1 MDVGNI
7 SPKRKNSKHKHMK
20 PKDFALRCL
29 AVVCAVVIVSC
40 VDKNY
45 NLDDVS
51 TEVTVITNKTKL
63 FIGELENKSIGDL
76 LGDKEVDGLVKDE
89 NGNYTYSY
97 SGEGDSQTIDGI
109 QTEFTLPGINTIFTV
124 DYPSFNLNMEGIHIK
139 EESDVDVNNFYSDIS
154 DILGISGEG
163 EYILTEE
170 LLEYIPIIEGDYSRC
185 FNGDN
190 MHLVFDLP
198 EQVDNI
204 KTLILKDVESGHHG
218 APIHL
223 TVAFNDL
230 VGING
235 GGHIDFKLNL
245 SGGTFRL
252 ADKSGNIICDGN
264 EYTTRYDVEDGADKV
279 DFVIYVES
287 IENTTA
293 LNDHHKLDIPLELT
307 CDMNFEIEAKAGRFS
322 LIDKPRFAIFA
333 DFEYGDAEI
342 VMNEDVSL
350 VEYHPTEPQQVKIS
364 NLPKELKSVNTITLK
379 DDTTI
384 NLYAKGLSWLGD
396 TAEKVAVEI
405 ALPDYFVLHAIEDA
419 RYQYIE
425 SEHKLITTIAD
436 IDAGVELNVES
447 FDFGTEGLSP
457 NEDGE
462 IVIDLPMDI
471 GAHFIDSEN
480 ILVSSLVHNGKLDIE
495 TGIEDMVL
503 DILSVSGKVDYTY
516 TIEQEFAINR
526 DNIDDAID
534 LDAIV
539 IEGVGISPI
548 ITINLNNPLTMPL
561 NVVGVLADD
570 TGRRF
575 EIKDVVLGAATYE
588 NGDIV
593 PSKNKI
599 VIAGERPEYDCTFV
613 EVDFDELLAGV
624 VPSLL
629 SVELAVS
636 VDSSE
641 KHTLYVDDVFAIN
654 YDYSIDVPV
663 ALNNKLSISYADEF
677 GGFSSIFSQV
687 AQYDVHVG
695 DVTIVVEIT
704 NTTPLALLA
713 EAELQ
718 DENGE
723 AVDLIVEFEEGN
735 GRVDGS
741 KDGNAEKVSTLRLNV
756 ANKDGKGLDVA
767 KLAEVDGIA
776 FKVSAKSDAEG
787 DVAINEDQYIGATL
801 WLELSNVTADIK
813 DFIGSNK

>member
-1 MDVGNI
+1 MGNI

-29 AVVCAVVIVSC
+29 AVVCAVVVVSC

-76 LGDKEVDGLVKDE
+76 LGNKEVEGLVKDE
-89 NGNYTYSY
+89 NGNFTYSY
-97 SGEGDSQTIDGI
+97 SGNGEPQAIEGIDASY
-109 QTEFTLPGINTIFTV
+109 TVPGIKNKFKV
-124 DYPSFNLNMEGIHIK
+124 DYPSFKLDMKGIDLN
-139 EESDVDVNNFYSDIS
+139 EESDVVVGENFINELPESGQLPSYLVSTMPAMTGS
-154 DILGISGEG
+154 FSKTFSGEDMR
-163 EYILTEE
+163 
-170 LLEYIPIIEGDYSRC
+170 LL
-185 FNGDN
+185 
-190 MHLVFDLP
+190 FDLP

-204 KTLILKDVESGHHG
+204 AKIKFKDIESGHHG
-218 APIHL
+218 APMHL
-223 TVAFNDL
+223 TVDFGGFS
-230 VGING
+230 GING
-235 GGHIDFKLNL
+235 GGVINFYLNIE
-245 SGGTFRL
+245 GGKFRIVDENGEL
-252 ADKSGNIICDGN
+252 LTEGN
-264 EYTTRYDVEDGADKV
+264 EFSEQYTVAVGADKV

-287 IENTTA
+287 LENTA
-293 LNDHHKLDIPLELT
+293 NLNAEHQLDIPLSLS
-307 CDMNFEIEAKAGRFS
+307 CDMNFDLKAKEGSFD
-322 LIDKPRFAIFA
+322 LKDMPHFALSA
-333 DFEYGDAEI
+333 DFEFGDAVI
-342 VMNEDVSL
+342 VMNGDVSL
-350 VEYHPTEPQQVKIS
+350 VEYHPTEPQKVKI
-364 NLPKELKSVNTITLK
+364 NGLPKELKSINNIALK
-379 DDTTI
+379 DGATL
-384 NLYAKGLSWLGD
+384 NFYAEGLEWLGEN
-396 TAEKVAVEI
+396 AESVAVEVE
-405 ALPDYFVLHAIEDA
+405 LPEYLVLHAVSGAGYEYDEA
-419 RYQYIE
+419 THTL
-425 SEHKLITTIAD
+425 STTIAD
-436 IDAGVELNVES
+436 INDGVELDIEAL
-447 FDFGTEGLSP
+447 DFGAEGVSP
-457 NEDGE
+457 DENGE
-462 IVIDLPMDI
+462 ITIDLDFDI
-471 GAHFIDSEN
+471 NAHFTGGEN
-480 ILVSSLVHNGKLDIE
+480 VNVSSLVHDKNLEIT
-495 TGIEDMVL
+495 TGIEDIVL
-503 DILSVSGKVDYTY
+503 TVKAVSGRVDYTY
-516 TIEQEFAINR
+516 TLKQDF
-526 DNIDDAID
+526 NIKTENMD
-534 LDAIV
+534 LGELV
-539 IEGVGISPI
+539 IEGIGLSPV
-548 ITINLNNPLTMPL
+548 ITLNVENPLTLPL
-561 NVVGVLADD
+561 VATGVLADD
-570 TGRRF
+570 TDRRF
-575 EIKDVVLGAATYE
+575 EFGDITLEPATYE
-588 NGDIV
+588 NGDVV

-599 VIAGERPEYDCTFV
+599 VIAGGRPNYDCTFV

-641 KHTLYVDDVFAIN
+641 EHTLYVDDVFAIN

-663 ALNNKLSISYADEF
+663 ALNDKLSISYADEF

-713 EAELQ
+713 EVELQ
-718 DENGE
+718 DKNGE

-787 DVAINEDQYIGATL
+787 DVALNEDQYVGATL

>member
-97 SGEGDSQTIDGI
+97 SGKGEPQAIEGIDASY
-109 QTEFTLPGINTIFTV
+109 TVPGIKNKFKV
-124 DYPSFNLNMEGIHIK
+124 DYPSFNLDMEGIDLK
-139 EESDVDVNNFYSDIS
+139 EESDVAVGDNFIKM
-154 DILGISGEG
+154 LPESGKLPSYVASTMPAMTG
-163 EYILTEE
+163 SFSKT
-170 LLEYIPIIEGDYSRC
+170 
-185 FNGDN
+185 FNGED
-190 MHLVFDLP
+190 MHLLFDLP

-204 KTLILKDVESGHHG
+204 AKILFKEIESGHHG
-218 APIHL
+218 APMHL
-223 TVAFNDL
+223 TVDFRGFS
-230 VGING
+230 GING
-235 GGHIDFKLNL
+235 GGYIDFKLNL
-245 SGGTFRL
+245 NGGTFRL
-252 ADKSGNIICDGN
+252 ADNSGNIICDGN
-264 EYTTRYDVEDGADKV
+264 EYTTRYVVEEGVDKV

-293 LNDHHKLDIPLELT
+293 LNDRHQLDIPLELT
-307 CDMNFEIEAKAGRFS
+307 CDMTFDLKAKEGSFD
-322 LIDKPRFAIFA
+322 LTKMPHFALSA
-333 DFEYGDAEI
+333 DFEFGDAEI
-342 VMNEDVSL
+342 VMNGDASL
-350 VEYHPTEPQQVKIS
+350 VEYHPTEPQKVKI
-364 NLPKELKSVNTITLK
+364 NGLPKELKSINNIALK
-379 DDTTI
+379 DGATL
-384 NLYAKGLSWLGD
+384 NFYADGLEWLGEN
-396 TAEKVAVEI
+396 AESVAVEVE
-405 ALPDYFVLHAIEDA
+405 LPEYLVLHAVSGAGYEYDEA
-419 RYQYIE
+419 THTL
-425 SEHKLITTIAD
+425 STTIAD
-436 IDAGVELNVES
+436 INDGVELDIEAL
-447 FDFGTEGLSP
+447 DFGAEGVSP
-457 NEDGE
+457 DENGE
-462 IVIDLPMDI
+462 ITIDLDFDI
-471 GAHFIDSEN
+471 NAHFAEGEN
-480 ILVSSLVHNGKLDIE
+480 VKVSSLVHDKNLEIT
-495 TGIEDMVL
+495 TGIEDIELTVKA
-503 DILSVSGKVDYTY
+503 VSGRVDYTY
-516 TIEQEFAINR
+516 TLKQDF
-526 DNIDDAID
+526 NIKTENMD
-534 LDAIV
+534 LGELV
-539 IEGVGISPI
+539 IEGIGLSPV
-548 ITINLNNPLTMPL
+548 ITLNVENPLTLPL
-561 NVVGVLADD
+561 VANGVLSDD
-570 TGRRF
+570 TDRRLEF
-575 EIKDVVLGAATYE
+575 GDITLEPATYE

-641 KHTLYVDDVFAIN
+641 EHTLYVDDVFAIN

-677 GGFSSIFSQV
+677 GGFSSLFSQV

>member
-1 MDVGNI
+1 MDMGNI

-29 AVVCAVVIVSC
+29 AVVCAVVVVSC

-76 LGDKEVDGLVKDE
+76 LGNKKVEGLVKDE
-89 NGNYTYSY
+89 NGNFTYSY
-97 SGEGDSQTIDGI
+97 SGKGEPQAIEGIDASY
-109 QTEFTLPGINTIFTV
+109 TVPGIKNKFKV
-124 DYPSFNLNMEGIHIK
+124 DYPSFNLDMKGIDLN
-139 EESDVDVNNFYSDIS
+139 EESDVVVGENFINELPE
-154 DILGISGEG
+154 LGQLPSYLVSTMPAMTGSFNKTFSGE
-163 EYILTEE
+163 
-170 LLEYIPIIEGDYSRC
+170 D
-185 FNGDN
+185 
-190 MHLVFDLP
+190 MHLLFDLP

-204 KTLILKDVESGHHG
+204 AKIKFKDIESGHHG
-218 APIHL
+218 APMHL
-223 TVAFNDL
+223 TVDFGGFS
-230 VGING
+230 GING
-235 GGHIDFKLNL
+235 GGVINFNLNIE
-245 SGGTFRL
+245 GGKFRIVDENGEL
-252 ADKSGNIICDGN
+252 LTEGN
-264 EYTTRYDVEDGADKV
+264 EFSEQYTVAAGADKV

-287 IENTTA
+287 LENTA
-293 LNDHHKLDIPLELT
+293 SLNAEHQLDIPLSLSCYMTFDLKAKEGSFDLK
-307 CDMNFEIEAKAGRFS
+307 DM
-322 LIDKPRFAIFA
+322 PHFALSA
-333 DFEYGDAEI
+333 DFEFGDAVI
-342 VMNEDVSL
+342 VMNGDVSL
-350 VEYHPTEPQQVKIS
+350 VEYHPTEPQKVKI
-364 NLPKELKSVNTITLK
+364 NGLPKELKSINNIALK
-379 DDTTI
+379 DGATL
-384 NLYAKGLSWLGD
+384 NFYAEGLEWLGEN
-396 TAEKVAVEI
+396 AESVAVEVE
-405 ALPDYFVLHAIEDA
+405 LPEYLVLHAVSGAGYEYDEA
-419 RYQYIE
+419 THTL
-425 SEHKLITTIAD
+425 STTIAD
-436 IDAGVELNVES
+436 INDGVELDIEAL
-447 FDFGTEGLSP
+447 DFGAEGVSP
-457 NEDGE
+457 DENGE
-462 IVIDLPMDI
+462 ITIDLDFDI
-471 GAHFIDSEN
+471 NAHFTGGEN
-480 ILVSSLVHNGKLDIE
+480 VNVSSLVHDKNLEIT
-495 TGIEDMVL
+495 TGIEDIELTVKA
-503 DILSVSGKVDYTY
+503 VSGRVDYTY
-516 TIEQEFAINR
+516 TLKQDF
-526 DNIDDAID
+526 NIKTENMD
-534 LDAIV
+534 LGELV
-539 IEGVGISPI
+539 IEGIGLSPV
-548 ITINLNNPLTMPL
+548 ITLNVENPLTLPL
-561 NVVGVLADD
+561 VATGVLADD
-570 TGRRF
+570 TDRRF
-575 EIKDVVLGAATYE
+575 EFGDITLEPATYE
-588 NGDIV
+588 NGDVV

-641 KHTLYVDDVFAIN
+641 EHTLYVDDVFAIN

-663 ALNNKLSISYADEF
+663 ALNDKLSISYADEF

-713 EAELQ
+713 EVELQ
-718 DENGE
+718 DKNGE

-741 KDGNAEKVSTLRLNV
+741 KDGNAEKVSTLRMNV

-787 DVAINEDQYIGATL
+787 DVALNEDQYVGATL

>member
-89 NGNYTYSY
+89 NGNFTYSY
-97 SGEGDSQTIDGI
+97 SGKGEPQAIEGIDASY
-109 QTEFTLPGINTIFTV
+109 TVPGIKNKFKV
-124 DYPSFNLNMEGIHIK
+124 DYPSFNLDMEGIHIE
-139 EESDVDVNNFYSDIS
+139 EESDVAVKNDNDFLSK
-154 DILGISGEG
+154 LPTSGELSSYVASTMPAMTG
-163 EYILTEE
+163 SLSKT
-170 LLEYIPIIEGDYSRC
+170 
-185 FNGDN
+185 FNGED
-190 MHLVFDLP
+190 MHLLFDLP

-204 KTLILKDVESGHHG
+204 AKIIFFKDIESGHRG
-218 APIHL
+218 APMHL
-223 TVAFNDL
+223 TVDFGGFS
-230 VGING
+230 GING
-235 GGHIDFKLNL
+235 GGVINFDLKIEGGKFRIVDENGKLL
-245 SGGTFRL
+245 TE
-252 ADKSGNIICDGN
+252 GN
-264 EYTTRYDVEDGADKV
+264 EFSEKYTVAAGAEKV

-287 IENTTA
+287 VENTA
-293 LNDHHKLDIPLELT
+293 SLNDEHKLDIPLSLS
-307 CDMNFEIEAKAGRFS
+307 CDMTFDLKAKEGYFD
-322 LIDKPRFAIFA
+322 LEDMPQFALSA
-333 DFEYGDAEI
+333 DFEFGDAVI
-342 VMNEDVSL
+342 VMNGDVSL
-350 VEYHPTEPQQVKIS
+350 VDYHPTEPQKVKI
-364 NLPKELKSVNTITLK
+364 NGLPKELKSINNIALK
-379 DDTTI
+379 DGATL
-384 NLYAKGLSWLGD
+384 NFYAKGLEWLGEN
-396 TAEKVAVEI
+396 AESVAVEVE
-405 ALPDYFVLHAIEDA
+405 LPEYLVLHAVSGAGYEYNEA
-419 RYQYIE
+419 THTL
-425 SEHKLITTIAD
+425 STTIAD
-436 IDAGVELNVES
+436 INDGVELDIEAL
-447 FDFGTEGLSP
+447 DFGAEGVSP
-457 NEDGE
+457 DENGEITIDLDFDINAHFGDGE
-462 IVIDLPMDI
+462 NVK
-471 GAHFIDSEN
+471 
-480 ILVSSLVHNGKLDIE
+480 VSSLVHDKNLEIT
-495 TGIEDMVL
+495 TGIEDIELTVKA
-503 DILSVSGKVDYTY
+503 VSGRVDYTY
-516 TIEQEFAINR
+516 TLEQDF
-526 DNIDDAID
+526 NIKTENMD
-534 LDAIV
+534 LGELV
-539 IEGVGISPI
+539 IEGIGLSPV
-548 ITINLNNPLTMPL
+548 ITLNVENPLTLPL
-561 NVVGVLADD
+561 VANGVLSDD
-570 TGRRF
+570 TDRRLEF
-575 EIKDVVLGAATYE
+575 GDITLEPATYE

-599 VIAGERPEYDCTFV
+599 VIAGERPNYDCTFV

-641 KHTLYVDDVFAIN
+641 EHTLYVDDVFAIN

-663 ALNNKLSISYADEF
+663 ALNDKLSISYADEF
-677 GGFSSIFSQV
+677 GGFSSLFSQV

-787 DVAINEDQYIGATL
+787 DVALNEDQYIGATL

>member
-1 MDVGNI
+1 MDMGNI

-29 AVVCAVVIVSC
+29 AVVCAVVVVSC

-76 LGDKEVDGLVKDE
+76 LGNKEVEGLVKDE
-89 NGNYTYSY
+89 NGNFTYSY
-97 SGEGDSQTIDGI
+97 SGKGEPQAIEGIDASY
-109 QTEFTLPGINTIFTV
+109 TVPGIKNKFKV
-124 DYPSFNLNMEGIHIK
+124 DYPSFNLDMKGIVLN
-139 EESDVDVNNFYSDIS
+139 EESDVVVGDNFIERLPESGKLPGYVASTMPAMTGS
-154 DILGISGEG
+154 FSKTFSGE
-163 EYILTEE
+163 
-170 LLEYIPIIEGDYSRC
+170 D
-185 FNGDN
+185 
-190 MHLVFDLP
+190 MHLLFDLP

-204 KTLILKDVESGHHG
+204 AKIIFKDIESGHHG
-218 APIHL
+218 APMHL
-223 TVAFNDL
+223 TVDFGGFS
-230 VGING
+230 GING
-235 GGHIDFKLNL
+235 GGVINFDLNIE
-245 SGGTFRL
+245 GGKFRIVDENGEL
-252 ADKSGNIICDGN
+252 LTEGN
-264 EYTTRYDVEDGADKV
+264 EFSEQYTVEVGADKV

-287 IENTTA
+287 LENTA
-293 LNDHHKLDIPLELT
+293 SLNAKHQLDIPLSLS
-307 CDMNFEIEAKAGRFS
+307 CDMTFDLKAKEGSFD
-322 LIDKPRFAIFA
+322 LKDMPHFALFA
-333 DFEYGDAEI
+333 DFEFGDAVI
-342 VMNEDVSL
+342 VMNGDVSL
-350 VEYHPTEPQQVKIS
+350 VEYHPTEPQKVKI
-364 NLPKELKSVNTITLK
+364 NGLPKELKSINNIALK
-379 DDTTI
+379 DGATL
-384 NLYAKGLSWLGD
+384 NFYAEGLEWLGEN
-396 TAEKVAVEI
+396 AESVAVEVE
-405 ALPDYFVLHAIEDA
+405 LPEYLVLHAVSGAGYEYDEA
-419 RYQYIE
+419 THTL
-425 SEHKLITTIAD
+425 STTIAD
-436 IDAGVELNVES
+436 INDGVELDIEAL
-447 FDFGTEGLSP
+447 DFGTEGVSP
-457 NEDGE
+457 DENGE
-462 IVIDLPMDI
+462 ITIDLDFDI
-471 GAHFIDSEN
+471 NTHFAEGEN
-480 ILVSSLVHNGKLDIE
+480 VNVSSLVHDKNLEIT
-495 TGIEDMVL
+495 TGIEDIVL
-503 DILSVSGKVDYTY
+503 TVKAVSGRVDYTY
-516 TIEQEFAINR
+516 TLKQDF
-526 DNIDDAID
+526 NIKTENMD
-534 LDAIV
+534 LGELV
-539 IEGVGISPI
+539 IEGIGLSPV
-548 ITINLNNPLTMPL
+548 ITLNVENPLTLPL
-561 NVVGVLADD
+561 VATGVLADD
-570 TGRRF
+570 TDRRF
-575 EIKDVVLGAATYE
+575 EFGDITLEPATYE
-588 NGDIV
+588 NGDVV

-641 KHTLYVDDVFAIN
+641 EHTLYVDDVFAIN

-663 ALNNKLSISYADEF
+663 ALNDKLSISYADEF

-713 EAELQ
+713 EVELQ

-741 KDGNAEKVSTLRLNV
+741 KDGNAEKVSTLRMNV

-787 DVAINEDQYIGATL
+787 DVALNEDQYVGATL

>member
-76 LGDKEVDGLVKDE
+76 LGDKEVEGLVKDE
-89 NGNYTYSY
+89 NGNFTYSY
-97 SGEGDSQTIDGI
+97 SGKGEPQAIEGIDASY
-109 QTEFTLPGINTIFTV
+109 TVPGITNKFKV
-124 DYPSFNLNMEGIHIK
+124 DYPSFNLDMKGIDLK
-139 EESDVDVNNFYSDIS
+139 EESDVAVNNDNDFLSK
-154 DILGISGEG
+154 LPTSGQLSSYVASTMPAMTG
-163 EYILTEE
+163 SLSKT
-170 LLEYIPIIEGDYSRC
+170 
-185 FNGDN
+185 FNGED
-190 MHLVFDLP
+190 MHLLFDLP

-204 KTLILKDVESGHHG
+204 AKILFKDIESGHHG
-218 APIHL
+218 APMHL
-223 TVAFNDL
+223 TVDFGGFS
-230 VGING
+230 GING
-235 GGHIDFKLNL
+235 GGVINFDLKIEGGKFRIVDENGKLL
-245 SGGTFRL
+245 TE
-252 ADKSGNIICDGN
+252 GN
-264 EYTTRYDVEDGADKV
+264 EFSEKYTVAAGAEKV

-287 IENTTA
+287 VENTA
-293 LNDHHKLDIPLELT
+293 SLNDEHKLDIPLSLS
-307 CDMNFEIEAKAGRFS
+307 CDMNFDLKAKEGYFD
-322 LIDKPRFAIFA
+322 LEDMPQFALSA
-333 DFEYGDAEI
+333 DFEFGDAEI
-342 VMNEDVSL
+342 VMNGDVSL
-350 VEYHPTEPQQVKIS
+350 VEYHPTEPQKVKI
-364 NLPKELKSVNTITLK
+364 NGLPKELKSINNIALK
-379 DDTTI
+379 DGATL
-384 NLYAKGLSWLGD
+384 NFYANGLEWLGEN
-396 TAEKVAVEI
+396 AESVAVEVE
-405 ALPDYFVLHAIEDA
+405 LPEYLVLHAVSGAGYEYDEA
-419 RYQYIE
+419 THTL
-425 SEHKLITTIAD
+425 STTIAD
-436 IDAGVELNVES
+436 INDGVELDIEAL
-447 FDFGTEGLSP
+447 DFGAEGVSP
-457 NEDGE
+457 DENGEITIDLDFDINAHFADGE
-462 IVIDLPMDI
+462 NVK
-471 GAHFIDSEN
+471 
-480 ILVSSLVHNGKLDIE
+480 VSSLVHDKNLEITTAIKDIML
-495 TGIEDMVL
+495 TVKA
-503 DILSVSGKVDYTY
+503 VSGRVDYTY
-516 TIEQEFAINR
+516 TLKQDF
-526 DNIDDAID
+526 NIKTENMD
-534 LDAIV
+534 LGELV
-539 IEGVGISPI
+539 IEGIGLSPV
-548 ITINLNNPLTMPL
+548 ITLNVENPLTLPL
-561 NVVGVLADD
+561 VANGVLADD
-570 TGRRF
+570 TDRRLEF
-575 EIKDVVLGAATYE
+575 GDITLEPATYE

-641 KHTLYVDDVFAIN
+641 EHTLYVDDVFAIN

-677 GGFSSIFSQV
+677 GGFRSIFSQV

-741 KDGNAEKVSTLRLNV
+741 KDGNAEKVSTLRLNI

>member
-7 SPKRKNSKHKHMK
+7 RPKRKNSKLKHMK

-76 LGDKEVDGLVKDE
+76 LGNKEVEGLVKDE

-97 SGEGDSQTIDGI
+97 SGKGEPQAIEGIDASY
-109 QTEFTLPGINTIFTV
+109 TVPGIENKFKV
-124 DYPSFNLNMEGIHIK
+124 DYPSFNLDMKGIVLN

-230 VGING
+230 AGING
-235 GGHIDFKLNL
+235 GGQIDFKLNL

-264 EYTTRYDVEDGADKV
+264 EYTTCYAVEEGVDKV

-293 LNDHHKLDIPLELT
+293 LNDHHQLDIPLELT
-307 CDMNFEIEAKAGRFS
+307 CDMNFEIGTKAGRFS
-322 LIDKPRFAIFA
+322 LTDMPHFALSA
-333 DFEYGDAEI
+333 DFEFGDAVI
-342 VMNEDVSL
+342 VMNGDVSL
-350 VEYHPTEPQQVKIS
+350 VEYHPTEPQKVKI
-364 NLPKELKSVNTITLK
+364 NGLPKELKSINNIALK
-379 DDTTI
+379 DGATL
-384 NLYAKGLSWLGD
+384 NFYANGLEWLGEN
-396 TAEKVAVEI
+396 AESVAVEVE
-405 ALPDYFVLHAIEDA
+405 LPEYLVLHAVSGAGYEYDEA
-419 RYQYIE
+419 THTL
-425 SEHKLITTIAD
+425 STTIAD
-436 IDAGVELNVES
+436 INDGVELDIEAL
-447 FDFGTEGLSP
+447 DFGTEGVSP
-457 NEDGE
+457 DENGE
-462 IVIDLPMDI
+462 ITIDLDFDI
-471 GAHFIDSEN
+471 NAHFAEGEN
-480 ILVSSLVHNGKLDIE
+480 VNVSSLVHDKNLEIT
-495 TGIEDMVL
+495 TGIKDIVL
-503 DILSVSGKVDYTY
+503 TVKAVSGRVDYTY
-516 TIEQEFAINR
+516 TLEQDF
-526 DNIDDAID
+526 NIKTENMD
-534 LDAIV
+534 LGELV
-539 IEGVGISPI
+539 IEGIGLSPV
-548 ITINLNNPLTMPL
+548 ITLNVENPLTLPL
-561 NVVGVLADD
+561 VATGVLADD
-570 TGRRF
+570 TDRRLEF
-575 EIKDVVLGAATYE
+575 GDITLEPATYE

-641 KHTLYVDDVFAIN
+641 EHTLYVDDEFAIN

-677 GGFSSIFSQV
+677 GGFSSLFSQV

-723 AVDLIVEFEEGN
+723 AVDLIAEFEEGN

-787 DVAINEDQYIGATL
+787 DVALNEDQYVGATL

>member
-1 MDVGNI
+1 
-7 SPKRKNSKHKHMK
+7 MK
-20 PKDFALRCL
+20 SFNFVLRCM
-29 AVVCAVVIVSC
+29 AVVSAIVVVSC
-40 VDKNY
+40 VDRDY
-45 NLDDVS
+45 NINDVS
-51 TEVTVITNKTKL
+51 TEVTLGSEKTKL
-63 FIGELENKSIGDL
+63 FVGQLEKKS
-76 LGDKEVDGLVKDE
+76 LGDMLGEVEGLAKDE
-89 NGNYTYSY
+89 SGNYTYSY

-109 QTEFTLPGINTIFTV
+109 QTEFTIPGINTIFTV

-204 KTLILKDVESGHHG
+204 KTLILKDVDSGHHG

-230 VGING
+230 AGING

-252 ADKSGNIICDGN
+252 ADNSGNIICDGN
-264 EYTTRYDVEDGADKV
+264 EYTTCYDVEDGADKV

-293 LNDHHKLDIPLELT
+293 LNDHHQLDIPLELA
-307 CDMNFEIEAKAGRFS
+307 CDMSFEIEAKAGKFS
-322 LIDKPRFAIFA
+322 LKDKPHFAIFA

-405 ALPDYFVLHAIEDA
+405 ALPEYFVLHAIEDA

-436 IDAGVELNVES
+436 IDAGVELKVES

-480 ILVSSLVHNGKLDIE
+480 ILVSSLVHSGKLQIE

-588 NGDIV
+588 NGAIV
-593 PSKNKI
+593 PAENRL
-599 VIAGERPEYDCTFV
+599 VMARQRPDYDCIFV
-613 EVDFDELLAGV
+613 EVDFDELFAGV
-624 VPSLL
+624 IPSLL
-629 SVELAVS
+629 NVKLDVCVNAESVQTLYVADKFDVNYDYAIEVPIALNDKLAVS
-636 VDSSE
+636 YTGE
-641 KHTLYVDDVFAIN
+641 
-654 YDYSIDVPV
+654 YSG
-663 ALNNKLSISYADEF
+663 F
-677 GGFSSIFSQV
+677 GDIFKQV
-687 AQYDVHVG
+687 AEYDVHVG
-695 DVTIVVEIT
+695 DVVIIAEIA
-704 NTTPLALLA
+704 NTTPLSLGADVRLL
-713 EAELQ
+713 
-718 DENGE
+718 DVDGE
-723 AVDLIVEFEEGN
+723 EVDLNVVFEDNCLIEGS
-735 GRVDGS
+735 VDG
-741 KDGNAEKVSTLRLNV
+741 KTEKITTLRLNV
-756 ANKDGKGLDVA
+756 ENEGGSGIDVNR
-767 KLAEVDGIA
+767 LAQVDGVA
-776 FKVSAKSDAEG
+776 FSVRVDSRNAEG
-787 DVAINEDQYIGATL
+787 DVAITADQYVAFKLWVEIDGGITL
-801 WLELSNVTADIK
+801 DIK
-813 DFIGSNK
+813 DFIESNQ

>member
-1 MDVGNI
+1 MGNI
-7 SPKRKNSKHKHMK
+7 SPKRKNSKLKHMK

-29 AVVCAVVIVSC
+29 AVVCAVVVVSC

-89 NGNYTYSY
+89 NGNFTYSY
-97 SGEGDSQTIDGI
+97 SGKGEPQAIEGIDASY
-109 QTEFTLPGINTIFTV
+109 TVPGIENKFKV
-124 DYPSFNLNMEGIHIK
+124 DYPSFNLDMEGIHIE
-139 EESDVDVNNFYSDIS
+139 EESYVEVNNDFLSKLPTSGQLSSYVASTIPAMTGS
-154 DILGISGEG
+154 LSKTFSGE
-163 EYILTEE
+163 
-170 LLEYIPIIEGDYSRC
+170 D
-185 FNGDN
+185 
-190 MHLVFDLP
+190 MHLLFDLP

-204 KTLILKDVESGHHG
+204 AKILFKDIESGHHG
-218 APIHL
+218 APMHL
-223 TVAFNDL
+223 TVDFGGFSD
-230 VGING
+230 ING
-235 GGHIDFKLNL
+235 GGFINFNLNIE
-245 SGGTFRL
+245 GGKFRIVDENGEL
-252 ADKSGNIICDGN
+252 LTEGN
-264 EYTTRYDVEDGADKV
+264 EFSKQYNVAAGAEKV

-287 IENTTA
+287 VENTES
-293 LNDHHKLDIPLELT
+293 LNADHKLDIPLSLT
-307 CDMNFEIEAKAGRFS
+307 CDMNFNLKAKEGSFD
-322 LIDKPRFAIFA
+322 LEDMPQFALSA
-333 DFEYGDAEI
+333 DFEFGDAEI
-342 VMNEDVSL
+342 VMNGDVSL
-350 VEYHPTEPQQVKIS
+350 VEYHPTEPQKVKI
-364 NLPKELKSVNTITLK
+364 NGLPKKLKSINNIALK
-379 DDTTI
+379 DGATL
-384 NLYAKGLSWLGD
+384 NFYADGLEWLGEN
-396 TAEKVAVEI
+396 AESVAVEVE
-405 ALPDYFVLHAIEDA
+405 LPEYLVLHAVSGAEYEYDEA
-419 RYQYIE
+419 THTL
-425 SEHKLITTIAD
+425 STTIAD
-436 IDAGVELNVES
+436 INDGVELDIEAL
-447 FDFGTEGLSP
+447 DFGAEGVSP
-457 NEDGE
+457 DENGE
-462 IVIDLPMDI
+462 ITIDLDFDI
-471 GAHFIDSEN
+471 NAHFAEGEN
-480 ILVSSLVHNGKLDIE
+480 VNVSSLVHDKNLEIT
-495 TGIEDMVL
+495 TGIEDIELTVKA
-503 DILSVSGKVDYTY
+503 VSGRVDYTY
-516 TIEQEFAINR
+516 TLKQDF
-526 DNIDDAID
+526 NIKTENMD
-534 LDAIV
+534 LGELV
-539 IEGVGISPI
+539 IEGIGLSPV
-548 ITINLNNPLTMPL
+548 ITLNVENPLTLPL
-561 NVVGVLADD
+561 VANGVLSDD
-570 TGRRF
+570 TDRRLEF
-575 EIKDVVLGAATYE
+575 GDITLEPATYE

-599 VIAGERPEYDCTFV
+599 VIAGERPEYECTFV

-641 KHTLYVDDVFAIN
+641 EHTLYVDDVFAIN

-663 ALNNKLSISYADEF
+663 ALNDKLSISYADEF
-677 GGFSSIFSQV
+677 GGFSSLFSQV

-713 EAELQ
+713 EVELQ

-723 AVDLIVEFEEGN
+723 AVDLIAEFEEGN

-787 DVAINEDQYIGATL
+787 DVALNEDQYVGATL

>member
-1 MDVGNI
+1 MDMGNI

-76 LGDKEVDGLVKDE
+76 LGNKEVEGLVKDE

-97 SGEGDSQTIDGI
+97 SGKGEPQAIEGIDASY
-109 QTEFTLPGINTIFTV
+109 TVPGIENKFKV
-124 DYPSFNLNMEGIHIK
+124 DYPSFNLDMKGIVLN

-230 VGING
+230 AGING
-235 GGHIDFKLNL
+235 GGQIDFKLNL

-264 EYTTRYDVEDGADKV
+264 EYTTCYAVEEGVDKV

-293 LNDHHKLDIPLELT
+293 LNDHHQLDIPLELT
-307 CDMNFEIEAKAGRFS
+307 CDMNFEIGTKAGRFS
-322 LIDKPRFAIFA
+322 LTDMPHFALSA
-333 DFEYGDAEI
+333 DFEFGDAVI
-342 VMNEDVSL
+342 VMNGDVSL
-350 VEYHPTEPQQVKIS
+350 VEYHPTEPQKVKI
-364 NLPKELKSVNTITLK
+364 NGLPKELKSINNIALK
-379 DDTTI
+379 DGATL
-384 NLYAKGLSWLGD
+384 NFYADGLEWLD
-396 TAEKVAVEI
+396 ENAESVAVEVE
-405 ALPDYFVLHAIEDA
+405 LPEYLVLHAVSGAGYEYDEA
-419 RYQYIE
+419 THTL
-425 SEHKLITTIAD
+425 STTIAD
-436 IDAGVELNVES
+436 INDGVELDIEAL
-447 FDFGTEGLSP
+447 DFGAKGASP
-457 NEDGE
+457 DENGE
-462 IVIDLPMDI
+462 ITIDLDFDI
-471 GAHFIDSEN
+471 NAHFAEGEN
-480 ILVSSLVHNGKLDIE
+480 VKVSSLVHDKNLEIT
-495 TGIEDMVL
+495 TGIEDIALTVKA
-503 DILSVSGKVDYTY
+503 VSGRVDYTY
-516 TIEQEFAINR
+516 SLKQDF
-526 DNIDDAID
+526 NIKTENMD
-534 LDAIV
+534 LGELV
-539 IEGVGISPI
+539 IEGIGLSPV
-548 ITINLNNPLTMPL
+548 ITLNVENPLTLPL
-561 NVVGVLADD
+561 VATGVLADD
-570 TGRRF
+570 TDRRLEF
-575 EIKDVVLGAATYE
+575 GDITLEPATYE

-641 KHTLYVDDVFAIN
+641 EHTLYVDDVFAIN

-677 GGFSSIFSQV
+677 GGFSSLFSQV

-741 KDGNAEKVSTLRLNV
+741 KDGNAEKVSTLRLNI

-787 DVAINEDQYIGATL
+787 DVAINEDQYVGATL

>member
-89 NGNYTYSY
+89 NGNFTYSY
-97 SGEGDSQTIDGI
+97 SGKGEPQAIEGIDASY
-109 QTEFTLPGINTIFTV
+109 TVPGIKNKFKV
-124 DYPSFNLNMEGIHIK
+124 DYPSFNLDMKGIDLK
-139 EESDVDVNNFYSDIS
+139 EESDVEVNNDFLSKLPTSGQLSSYVASTMPAMTGS
-154 DILGISGEG
+154 LSKTFSGE
-163 EYILTEE
+163 
-170 LLEYIPIIEGDYSRC
+170 D
-185 FNGDN
+185 
-190 MHLVFDLP
+190 MHLLFDLP
-198 EQVDNI
+198 KQVDNI
-204 KTLILKDVESGHHG
+204 AKILFKDIESGHHG
-218 APIHL
+218 APMHL
-223 TVAFNDL
+223 TVDFRGFS
-230 VGING
+230 GING
-235 GGHIDFKLNL
+235 GGVINFNLNIKGGKFRIVDENGKLL
-245 SGGTFRL
+245 TE
-252 ADKSGNIICDGN
+252 GN
-264 EYTTRYDVEDGADKV
+264 EFSKQYSVAAGADKV

-287 IENTTA
+287 VENTA
-293 LNDHHKLDIPLELT
+293 SLNAEHKLDIPLSLSCNMTFDLKAKDGSFDLT
-307 CDMNFEIEAKAGRFS
+307 AM
-322 LIDKPRFAIFA
+322 PHFALLA
-333 DFEYGDAEI
+333 DFEFGDAVI
-342 VMNEDVSL
+342 VMNGDVSL
-350 VEYHPTEPQQVKIS
+350 VEYHPTEPQKVKI
-364 NLPKELKSVNTITLK
+364 NGLPKELESINNIALK
-379 DDTTI
+379 DGATL
-384 NLYAKGLSWLGD
+384 NFYADGLEWLGEN
-396 TAEKVAVEI
+396 AESVAVEVE
-405 ALPDYFVLHAIEDA
+405 LPEYLVLHAVSGAGYEYDEA
-419 RYQYIE
+419 THTL
-425 SEHKLITTIAD
+425 STTIAD
-436 IDAGVELNVES
+436 INDGVELDIEAL
-447 FDFGTEGLSP
+447 DFGAEGVSP
-457 NEDGE
+457 DENGE
-462 IVIDLPMDI
+462 ITIDLDFDI
-471 GAHFIDSEN
+471 NAHFAEGEN
-480 ILVSSLVHNGKLDIE
+480 VKVSSLVHDKNLEIT
-495 TGIEDMVL
+495 TGIEDIELTVKA
-503 DILSVSGKVDYTY
+503 VSGRVDYTY
-516 TIEQEFAINR
+516 TLKQDF
-526 DNIDDAID
+526 NIKTENMD
-534 LDAIV
+534 LGELV
-539 IEGVGISPI
+539 IEGIGLSPV
-548 ITINLNNPLTMPL
+548 ITLNVENPLTLPL
-561 NVVGVLADD
+561 VATGVLADD
-570 TGRRF
+570 TDRRLEF
-575 EIKDVVLGAATYE
+575 GDITLEPATYE

-641 KHTLYVDDVFAIN
+641 EHTLYVDDVFAIN

-677 GGFSSIFSQV
+677 GGFSSLFSQV

>member
-1 MDVGNI
+1 MGNI

-29 AVVCAVVIVSC
+29 AVVCAVVVVSC

-76 LGDKEVDGLVKDE
+76 LGNKEVEGLVKDE
-89 NGNYTYSY
+89 NGNFTYSY
-97 SGEGDSQTIDGI
+97 SGKGEPQAIEGIDASY
-109 QTEFTLPGINTIFTV
+109 TVPGIKNKFKV
-124 DYPSFNLNMEGIHIK
+124 DYPSFNLDMKGIVLN
-139 EESDVDVNNFYSDIS
+139 EESDVVVGDNFIERLPESGKLPGYVASTMPAMTGS
-154 DILGISGEG
+154 FSKTFSGE
-163 EYILTEE
+163 
-170 LLEYIPIIEGDYSRC
+170 D
-185 FNGDN
+185 
-190 MHLVFDLP
+190 MHLLFDLP

-204 KTLILKDVESGHHG
+204 AKIIFKDIESGHHG
-218 APIHL
+218 APMHL
-223 TVAFNDL
+223 TVDFGGFS
-230 VGING
+230 GING
-235 GGHIDFKLNL
+235 GGVINFDLNIE
-245 SGGTFRL
+245 GGKFRIVDENGEL
-252 ADKSGNIICDGN
+252 LTEGN
-264 EYTTRYDVEDGADKV
+264 EFSEQYTVEVGADKV

-287 IENTTA
+287 LENTA
-293 LNDHHKLDIPLELT
+293 SLNAKHQLDIPLSLS
-307 CDMNFEIEAKAGRFS
+307 CDMTFDLKAMEGSFD
-322 LIDKPRFAIFA
+322 LKDMPHFALFA
-333 DFEYGDAEI
+333 DFEFGDAVI
-342 VMNEDVSL
+342 VMNGDVSL
-350 VEYHPTEPQQVKIS
+350 VEYHPTEPQKVKI
-364 NLPKELKSVNTITLK
+364 NGLPKELKSINNIALK
-379 DDTTI
+379 DGATL
-384 NLYAKGLSWLGD
+384 NFYAEGLEWLGEN
-396 TAEKVAVEI
+396 AESVAVEVE
-405 ALPDYFVLHAIEDA
+405 LPEYLVLHAVSGAGYEYDEA
-419 RYQYIE
+419 THTL
-425 SEHKLITTIAD
+425 STTIAD
-436 IDAGVELNVES
+436 INDGVELDIEAL
-447 FDFGTEGLSP
+447 DFGTEGVSP
-457 NEDGE
+457 DENGE
-462 IVIDLPMDI
+462 ITIDLDFDI
-471 GAHFIDSEN
+471 NTHFAEGEN
-480 ILVSSLVHNGKLDIE
+480 VNVSSLVHDKNLEIT
-495 TGIEDMVL
+495 TGIEDIVL
-503 DILSVSGKVDYTY
+503 TVKAVSGRVDYTY
-516 TIEQEFAINR
+516 TLKQDF
-526 DNIDDAID
+526 NIKTENMD
-534 LDAIV
+534 LGELV
-539 IEGVGISPI
+539 IEGIGLSPV
-548 ITINLNNPLTMPL
+548 ITLNVENPLTLPL
-561 NVVGVLADD
+561 VATGVLADD
-570 TGRRF
+570 TDRRF
-575 EIKDVVLGAATYE
+575 EFGDITLEPATYE
-588 NGDIV
+588 NGDVV

-641 KHTLYVDDVFAIN
+641 EHTLYVDDVFAIN

-663 ALNNKLSISYADEF
+663 ALNDKLSISYADEF

-713 EAELQ
+713 EVELQ

-741 KDGNAEKVSTLRLNV
+741 KDGNAEKVSTLRMNV

-767 KLAEVDGIA
+767 KLAKVDGIA

-787 DVAINEDQYIGATL
+787 DVALNEDQYVGATL

>member
-89 NGNYTYSY
+89 NGNFTYSY
-97 SGEGDSQTIDGI
+97 SGKGEPQTIDGI
-109 QTEFTLPGINTIFTV
+109 DASYTVPGIENEFKV
-124 DYPSFNLNMEGIHIK
+124 DYPSFNLDMEGIHIE
-139 EESDVDVNNFYSDIS
+139 EESDVAIKNDNDFLSKLPNSGQLSSYEASIMPAMTGSFSKTF
-154 DILGISGEG
+154 SGE
-163 EYILTEE
+163 
-170 LLEYIPIIEGDYSRC
+170 D
-185 FNGDN
+185 
-190 MHLVFDLP
+190 MHLLFNLP

-204 KTLILKDVESGHHG
+204 TKIIFKDIESGHHR
-218 APIHL
+218 APMHL
-223 TVAFNDL
+223 TVDFGGFS
-230 VGING
+230 GING
-235 GGHIDFKLNL
+235 GGVINFDLNIEGRKFRIVDENGKLL
-245 SGGTFRL
+245 TE
-252 ADKSGNIICDGN
+252 GN
-264 EYTTRYDVEDGADKV
+264 EFSKQYTVEAGADKV

-293 LNDHHKLDIPLELT
+293 LNDHHQLDIPLELT
-307 CDMNFEIEAKAGRFS
+307 CDMNFEIRTKAGRFS
-322 LIDKPRFAIFA
+322 LDDEPQFALSA
-333 DFEYGDAEI
+333 DFEFGDAEI
-342 VMNEDVSL
+342 VMNGDVSL
-350 VEYHPTEPQQVKIS
+350 VEYHPTEPQKVKI
-364 NLPKELKSVNTITLK
+364 NGLPKELKSIINIALK
-379 DDTTI
+379 DGATL
-384 NLYAKGLSWLGD
+384 NFYADGLEWLGEN
-396 TAEKVAVEI
+396 AESVAVEVE
-405 ALPDYFVLHAIEDA
+405 LPEYLVLHAVSGAGYEYDEA
-419 RYQYIE
+419 THTL
-425 SEHKLITTIAD
+425 STTIAD
-436 IDAGVELNVES
+436 INDGVELDIEAL
-447 FDFGTEGLSP
+447 DFGAEGVSP
-457 NEDGE
+457 DENGE
-462 IVIDLPMDI
+462 ITIDLDFDI
-471 GAHFIDSEN
+471 NAHFAEGEN
-480 ILVSSLVHNGKLDIE
+480 VNVSSLVHDKNLEIT
-495 TGIEDMVL
+495 TGIEDIELTVKA
-503 DILSVSGKVDYTY
+503 VSGRVDYTY
-516 TIEQEFAINR
+516 TLKQDF
-526 DNIDDAID
+526 NIKTENMD
-534 LDAIV
+534 LGELV
-539 IEGVGISPI
+539 IEGIGLSPV
-548 ITINLNNPLTMPL
+548 ITLNVENPLTLPL
-561 NVVGVLADD
+561 VATGVLADD
-570 TGRRF
+570 TDRRLEF
-575 EIKDVVLGAATYE
+575 GDITLEPATYE

-599 VIAGERPEYDCTFV
+599 VIAGERPNYDCTFV
-613 EVDFDELLAGV
+613 KVDFDELLAGV

-641 KHTLYVDDVFAIN
+641 EHTLYVDDVFAIN

-663 ALNNKLSISYADEF
+663 ALNDKLSISYADEF

-713 EAELQ
+713 EVELQ

-723 AVDLIVEFEEGN
+723 AVDLIVKFEEGN

>member
-1 MDVGNI
+1 MGNI

-29 AVVCAVVIVSC
+29 AVVCAVVVVSC

-76 LGDKEVDGLVKDE
+76 LGNKEVEGLVKDE
-89 NGNYTYSY
+89 NGNFTYSY
-97 SGEGDSQTIDGI
+97 SGKGEPQAIEGIDASY
-109 QTEFTLPGINTIFTV
+109 TVPGIKNKFKV
-124 DYPSFNLNMEGIHIK
+124 DYPSFNLDMKGIVLN
-139 EESDVDVNNFYSDIS
+139 EESDVVVGDNFIERLPESGKLPGYVASTMPAMTGS
-154 DILGISGEG
+154 FSKTFSGE
-163 EYILTEE
+163 
-170 LLEYIPIIEGDYSRC
+170 D
-185 FNGDN
+185 
-190 MHLVFDLP
+190 MHLLFDLP

-204 KTLILKDVESGHHG
+204 AKIIFKDIESGHHG
-218 APIHL
+218 APMHL
-223 TVAFNDL
+223 TVDFGGFS
-230 VGING
+230 GING
-235 GGHIDFKLNL
+235 GGVINFDLNIE
-245 SGGTFRL
+245 GGKFRIVDENGEL
-252 ADKSGNIICDGN
+252 LTEGN
-264 EYTTRYDVEDGADKV
+264 EFSEQYTVEVGADKV

-287 IENTTA
+287 LENTA
-293 LNDHHKLDIPLELT
+293 SLNAKHQLDIPLSLS
-307 CDMNFEIEAKAGRFS
+307 CDMTFDLKAKEGSFD
-322 LIDKPRFAIFA
+322 LKDMPHFALFA
-333 DFEYGDAEI
+333 DFEFGDAVI
-342 VMNEDVSL
+342 VMNGDVSL
-350 VEYHPTEPQQVKIS
+350 VEYHPTEPQKVKI
-364 NLPKELKSVNTITLK
+364 NGLPKELKSINNIALK
-379 DDTTI
+379 DGATL
-384 NLYAKGLSWLGD
+384 NFYAEGLEWLGEN
-396 TAEKVAVEI
+396 AESVAVEVE
-405 ALPDYFVLHAIEDA
+405 LPEYLVLHAVSGAGYEYDEA
-419 RYQYIE
+419 THTL
-425 SEHKLITTIAD
+425 STTIAD
-436 IDAGVELNVES
+436 INDGVELDIEAL
-447 FDFGTEGLSP
+447 DFGTEGVSP
-457 NEDGE
+457 DENGE
-462 IVIDLPMDI
+462 ITIDLDFDI
-471 GAHFIDSEN
+471 NTHFAEGEN
-480 ILVSSLVHNGKLDIE
+480 VNVSSLVHDKNLEIT
-495 TGIEDMVL
+495 TGIEDIVL
-503 DILSVSGKVDYTY
+503 TVKAVSGRVDYTY
-516 TIEQEFAINR
+516 TLKQDF
-526 DNIDDAID
+526 NIKTENMD
-534 LDAIV
+534 LGELV
-539 IEGVGISPI
+539 IEGIGLSPV
-548 ITINLNNPLTMPL
+548 ITLNVENPLTLPL
-561 NVVGVLADD
+561 VATGVLADD
-570 TGRRF
+570 TDRRF
-575 EIKDVVLGAATYE
+575 EFGDITLEPATYE
-588 NGDIV
+588 NGDVV

-641 KHTLYVDDVFAIN
+641 EHTLYVDDVFAIN

-663 ALNNKLSISYADEF
+663 ALNDKLSISYADEF

-713 EAELQ
+713 EVELQ

-741 KDGNAEKVSTLRLNV
+741 KDGNAEKVSTLRMNV

-787 DVAINEDQYIGATL
+787 DVALNEDQYVGATL

>member
-1 MDVGNI
+1 MDMGNI

-29 AVVCAVVIVSC
+29 AVVCAVVVVSC

-89 NGNYTYSY
+89 NGNFTYSY
-97 SGEGDSQTIDGI
+97 SGKGEPQTIDGI
-109 QTEFTLPGINTIFTV
+109 DASYTVPGIENKFKV
-124 DYPSFNLNMEGIHIK
+124 DYPSFNLDMKGIDLK
-139 EESDVDVNNFYSDIS
+139 EESDVAVGDNFIKM
-154 DILGISGEG
+154 LPESGKLPSYVASTMPAMTG
-163 EYILTEE
+163 SLSKT
-170 LLEYIPIIEGDYSRC
+170 
-185 FNGDN
+185 FNGED
-190 MHLVFDLP
+190 MHLLFNLP

-204 KTLILKDVESGHHG
+204 AKILFKDIESGHDG
-218 APIHL
+218 APMHL
-223 TVAFNDL
+223 TVDFRGFS
-230 VGING
+230 GING
-235 GGHIDFKLNL
+235 GGYIDFKLNL
-245 SGGTFRL
+245 NGGTFRL
-252 ADKSGNIICDGN
+252 ADNSGNIICDGN
-264 EYTTRYDVEDGADKV
+264 EYTTRYVVEEGVDKV

-293 LNDHHKLDIPLELT
+293 LNDRHQLDIPLELT
-307 CDMNFEIEAKAGRFS
+307 CDMTFDLKAKEGSFV
-322 LIDKPRFAIFA
+322 LTDMPHFALSA
-333 DFEYGDAEI
+333 DFEFGDAVI
-342 VMNEDVSL
+342 VMNGEVSL
-350 VEYHPTEPQQVKIS
+350 VEYHPTEPQKVKI
-364 NLPKELKSVNTITLK
+364 NGLPKELKSINNIALK
-379 DDTTI
+379 DGATF
-384 NLYAKGLSWLGD
+384 NFYAGGLEWLGEN
-396 TAEKVAVEI
+396 AESVAVEVE
-405 ALPDYFVLHAIEDA
+405 LPEYLVLHAVSGAGYEYDEA
-419 RYQYIE
+419 THTL
-425 SEHKLITTIAD
+425 STTIAD
-436 IDAGVELNVES
+436 INDGVELDIEAL
-447 FDFGTEGLSP
+447 DFGAEGVSP
-457 NEDGE
+457 DENGE
-462 IVIDLPMDI
+462 ITIDLDFDI
-471 GAHFIDSEN
+471 NAHFAEGEN
-480 ILVSSLVHNGKLDIE
+480 VNVSSLVHDKNLEIT
-495 TGIEDMVL
+495 TGIEDIELTVKA
-503 DILSVSGKVDYTY
+503 VSGRVDYTY
-516 TIEQEFAINR
+516 TLKQDF
-526 DNIDDAID
+526 NIKTENMD
-534 LDAIV
+534 LGELV
-539 IEGVGISPI
+539 IEGIGLSPV
-548 ITINLNNPLTMPL
+548 ITLNVENPLTLPL
-561 NVVGVLADD
+561 VATGVLADD
-570 TGRRF
+570 TDRRF
-575 EIKDVVLGAATYE
+575 EFGDITLEPATYE
-588 NGDIV
+588 NGDVV

-641 KHTLYVDDVFAIN
+641 EHTLYVDDVFAIN

-713 EAELQ
+713 EVELQ

-723 AVDLIVEFEEGN
+723 AVDLIAEFEEGN

-787 DVAINEDQYIGATL
+787 DVALNEDQYVGATL